1 MVLKLE
7 KQQSLEHKWVLDPM
21 IGFNVIGKNL
31 TDEDSIP
38 MGTRWFDVL
47 LGLGTIPQQLTMV
60 LMKALGPRAVFRS
73 FRKGSQL
80 GVRSLDASN

>member
-1 MVLKLE
+1 MFGFNP
-7 KQQSLEHKWVLDPM
+7 SLEMDG
-21 IGFNVIGKNL
+21 GFNPTYKALFPPLPNL

-47 LGLGTIPQQLTMV
+47 QGSGTIPSAV
-60 LMKALGPRAVFRS
+60 DDGIDEAAFGPRAVFRS

-80 GVRSLDASN
+80 GVKVSRRF